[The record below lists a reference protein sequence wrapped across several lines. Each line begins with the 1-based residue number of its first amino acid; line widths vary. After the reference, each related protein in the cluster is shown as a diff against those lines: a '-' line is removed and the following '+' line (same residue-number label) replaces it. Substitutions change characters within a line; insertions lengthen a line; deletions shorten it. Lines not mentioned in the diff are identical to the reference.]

1 MVRGNRGRKIGGSTR
16 EEARREECEK
26 EACRE
31 EGREEGGEVTDE
43 AAKSEK
49 SVHEMTAEDILN
61 SDTYATA
68 SALKKEFNGVY
79 VDEVYK
85 GRAT

>member
-1 MVRGNRGRKIGGSTR
+1 
-16 EEARREECEK
+16 
-26 EACRE
+26 
-31 EGREEGGEVTDE
+31 VTDE